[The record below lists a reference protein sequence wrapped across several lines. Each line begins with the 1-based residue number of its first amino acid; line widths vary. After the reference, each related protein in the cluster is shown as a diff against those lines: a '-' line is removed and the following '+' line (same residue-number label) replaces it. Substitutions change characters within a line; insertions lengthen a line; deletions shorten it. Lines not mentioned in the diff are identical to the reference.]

1 MAKTARQW
9 SSLDKAAVKILARLK
24 ADDPRDLSYRQ
35 MARLTGMT
43 PSRLSGLFLETMG
56 PPTLDEFCT
65 LCELLGQSAPD
76 TLQTAIAESKT
87 DVPNHATT
95 AADTEGTKQALDT
108 SGAGSVPDMSG
119 WTTDEQADYIANHL
133 DQFDY
138 AAKRGDSEAEQ
149 LAYEE
154 MP

>member
-76 TLQTAIAESKT
+76 TLQSVITESETATPEPPDDK
-87 DVPNHATT
+87 TT
-95 AADTEGTKQALDT
+95 ALADADP
-108 SGAGSVPDMSG
+108 SDSVPDMSG

-138 AAKRGDSEAEQ
+138 AAKRGDTEAEQ

>member
-76 TLQTAIAESKT
+76 TLQSVITESETATPEPPDDK
-87 DVPNHATT
+87 TT
-95 AADTEGTKQALDT
+95 ALADTDPSDSA
-108 SGAGSVPDMSG
+108 PDMSG

-133 DQFDY
+133 DQFDF
-138 AAKRGDSEAEQ
+138 AAKHGNTEAEQ
-149 LAYEE
+149 RAYEDL
-154 MP
+154 P